1 MLKALNHRID
11 RISKQKVQPSNNRE
25 FPHSPQQ
32 LRLDSFKS
40 QNCAA
45 RDMPPI
51 IFHFTGQEQLQS
63 PGFHPIISQNHIA
76 PKSIRSENPQIN
88 FLTLPREIRQ
98 TILLM
103 AVEGSMIRCYT
114 LSKISRRWAI
124 SGFWDDLN
132 YAAYKMIGS
141 LKMLEEQDIVGD
153 MEWVVRRS
161 SDTLSVRRG
170 QWVVRRDMTGNLNRC
185 LLSHTISKMPP
196 ATFLTLPR
204 ELRQKILLS
213 AVKSSI
219 VREWRVEA
227 TGFLLR
233 GRGGR
238 LVRSFLRWGYW
249 NDDSTAACNLL
260 DTLRELGESGI
271 NMDLNWVKRTLAAIR
286 GTKSG
291 NWKLKKSKNCRIHE
305 DGNFQQPSTTSIKMK
320 INRSQEAAK
329 PKQSKVKVS
338 HKPRTNFMSL
348 PREIRQTILLIALL
362 QNGKPIEDCHYM
374 HEAPNRTPGSY
385 NRNDHCEA
393 DGTEIKKA
401 YRTLCAWNEIK
412 RDANTATELVE
423 DLEWAEKKWEEEY
436 EEEEVQIAFFS
447 LKYGIPSRP
456 GEPYRQIT
464 NRKSKGGI
472 CMPFERV
479 QLFWASSME
488 GAEIEGLVVGSSR
501 LQIYWLPGYNRI

>member
-170 QWVVRRDMTGNLNRC
+170 QWVVRRDMTGNLNRHN
-185 LLSHTISKMPP
+185 LEDATSNVSHPPTRNSPENPSLS
-196 ATFLTLPR
+196 
-204 ELRQKILLS
+204 RQI
-213 AVKSSI
+213 
-219 VREWRVEA
+219 
-227 TGFLLR
+227 
-233 GRGGR
+233 
-238 LVRSFLRWGYW
+238 
-249 NDDSTAACNLL
+249 
-260 DTLRELGESGI
+260 I
-271 NMDLNWVKRTLAAIR
+271 N
-286 GTKSG
+286 
-291 NWKLKKSKNCRIHE
+291 
-305 DGNFQQPSTTSIKMK
+305 NFQQPSTTSIKMK
-320 INRSQEAAK
+320 INPIPGSCKAEAKSKYLINHERISCLFHAKYAK
-329 PKQSKVKVS
+329 P
-338 HKPRTNFMSL
+338 
-348 PREIRQTILLIALL
+348 
-362 QNGKPIEDCHYM
+362 
-374 HEAPNRTPGSY
+374 
-385 NRNDHCEA
+385 
-393 DGTEIKKA
+393 
-401 YRTLCAWNEIK
+401 
-412 RDANTATELVE
+412 
-423 DLEWAEKKWEEEY
+423 
-436 EEEEVQIAFFS
+436 FFS
-447 LKYGIPSRP
+447 SRFC
-456 GEPYRQIT
+456 RMVSQ
-464 NRKSKGGI
+464 
-472 CMPFERV
+472 
-479 QLFWASSME
+479 
-488 GAEIEGLVVGSSR
+488 
-501 LQIYWLPGYNRI
+501 